1 MIHRT
6 LEIST
11 RHLSPNAKAWLS
23 ACTMIAPISRAATT
37 VLAATGAGWLV
48 QVLGQPCRAV
58 ARLQVL
64 LERREMLLRT
74 PGLGRHGAELVKRFD
89 RAIDDTVTTPPEGM
103 PTDLWRCLARAAAE
117 DCRLVLFDDEAP
129 TLDWPEIPDAGDA
142 LRRCE
147 AAS

>member
-11 RHLSPNAKAWLS
+11 KHLSAAAMGWLTAS
-23 ACTMIAPISRAATT
+23 AMISAIGRETAL
-37 VLAATGAGWLV
+37 LAATRRGWLV
-48 QVLGQPCRAV
+48 QVLGRPCSAV

-64 LERREMLLRT
+64 LERRQVLVEA
-74 PGLGRHGAELVKRFD
+74 PGLGRHGAELIERFD
-89 RAIDDTVTTPPEGM
+89 RAIDDTVTTPPDGM
-103 PTDLWRCLARAAAE
+103 PADLWRCLARAAAE

-129 TLDWPEIPDAGDA
+129 TLDWPEIPYAGDA